1 MRLPDTAHTSRP
13 WRIHEIAPDFELEDV
28 WELPGRGG
36 VGDFPLLAQLI
47 ASFDP
52 SQGSRIARVLWKCA
66 ELLGWEG
73 IGSRYM
79 TLRDRLPADLAVFRR
94 QGPGFT
100 ALPFVPLY
108 LTDSEFAA
116 EVANRTMHGVMHIG
130 AVEDES
136 GCFRAQMA
144 VLIKP
149 ANRLGSAY
157 ITAIRPFRVHVVYPA
172 GMRQGQMLWENLVG
186 SRPSEKDAGP
196 LLLESWPVA
205 ERP

>member
-1 MRLPDTAHTSRP
+1 
-13 WRIHEIAPDFELEDV
+13 
-28 WELPGRGG
+28 
-36 VGDFPLLAQLI
+36 
-47 ASFDP
+47 
-52 SQGSRIARVLWKCA
+52 VLWKFA
-66 ELLGWEG
+66 DLLGWEG

-94 QGPGFT
+94 QGPDFT
-100 ALPFVPLY
+100 TLPFVPLY

-116 EVANRTMHGVMHIG
+116 EVANRTLHGVMHIG

-157 ITAIRPFRVHVVYPA
+157 ISAIRPLRIHVVYPA
-172 GMRQGQMLWENLVG
+172 GMRQGKVLWENMVG
-186 SRPSEKDAGP
+186 SPPSDRDGGP
-196 LLLESWPVA
+196 LLLEGWPVA